1 MPYLAQQHV
10 SIHVSAGN
18 WFDVAHANLYFRT
31 QVANVC
37 GPFEGLFPIYPKIAL
52 TTICMGLD
60 LIIQSIKMLLKVGHT
75 ICDDWKMFKV
85 NSCRGFEPTAAF
97 ALRLFTEALVAMGG
111 E

>member
-1 MPYLAQQHV
+1 MQCLISPTNILAYMF
-10 SIHVSAGN
+10 AGN

-85 NSCRGFEPTAAF
+85 KVNVFFLAGDLSPR
-97 ALRLFTEALVAMGG
+97 LRLLSDYSLRL
-111 E
+111 